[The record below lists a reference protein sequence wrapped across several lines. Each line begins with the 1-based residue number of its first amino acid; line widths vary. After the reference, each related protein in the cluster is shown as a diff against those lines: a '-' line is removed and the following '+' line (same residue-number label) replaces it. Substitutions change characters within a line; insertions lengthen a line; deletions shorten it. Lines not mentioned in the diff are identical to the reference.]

1 MSQLPNLEALDVCGV
16 KINTIDFI
24 FNSKS
29 GNVNTPKLDV
39 IYLLRTNIT
48 NLSNLEKV
56 TIRTLGIDN
65 ENINLTSIQNT
76 ISNCKDIS
84 LDQLHGFKGLYLGSS
99 RLVSQLSSCTNV
111 TNLEMNYANWAKNF
125 SDLSLDLSL
134 LTQLEN
140 VKMIG
145 VNLVDLILPSSV
157 KELTISSCG
166 CFPDLSNLSLL
177 KYLSYQK
184 GDSNDK
190 YSISNVI
197 NSLQSKVLNSEVTT
211 EIHLSGLKEL
221 TSLSGI
227 CEKFNIST
235 MEIIDCVSLVNLE
248 GIFVEGVSVID
259 NFTELIL
266 KNNSS
271 LSGLNGLKKLTTLSK
286 LTMNGCGVTDL
297 TELRNMGSLDY
308 LDLRDSKFDG
318 NGNLQILSDLRANKS
333 ILKLYLSGCP
343 NILDWSLLSK
353 YGSWWHDNE
362 KAGY

>member
-1 MSQLPNLEALDVCGV
+1 M
-16 KINTIDFI
+16 
-24 FNSKS
+24 
-29 GNVNTPKLDV
+29 
-39 IYLLRTNIT
+39 
-48 NLSNLEKV
+48 
-56 TIRTLGIDN
+56 
-65 ENINLTSIQNT
+65 
-76 ISNCKDIS
+76 
-84 LDQLHGFKGLYLGSS
+84 
-99 RLVSQLSSCTNV
+99 SQLSSCTNV

-271 LSGLNGLKKLTTLSK
+271 LSGLNGLKKLTTL
-286 LTMNGCGVTDL
+286 
-297 TELRNMGSLDY
+297 
-308 LDLRDSKFDG
+308 
-318 NGNLQILSDLRANKS
+318 
-333 ILKLYLSGCP
+333 
-343 NILDWSLLSK
+343 
-353 YGSWWHDNE
+353 
-362 KAGY
+362 